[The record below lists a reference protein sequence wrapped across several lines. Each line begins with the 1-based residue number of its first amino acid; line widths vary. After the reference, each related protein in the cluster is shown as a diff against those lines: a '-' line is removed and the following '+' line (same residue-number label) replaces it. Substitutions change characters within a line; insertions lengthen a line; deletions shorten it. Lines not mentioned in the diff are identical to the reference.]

1 MTEEKD
7 FWINKAEVYTLSNAE
22 GTAYKVEQE
31 TMNKKGWYKLT
42 DDEQVVKKA
51 VLSKE
56 EAEWFEKYKDLPFY
70 ECTSSNHFTSKL
82 FDKLRRYYQGW
93 ENRADFFRRQAQAY
107 FNGYTI
113 KKEKKYY
120 IKLNFNRGS
129 VYLNVNEITSNWFFD
144 TRINNSRYK
153 TQFTQEKIDA
163 MQKDPQA
170 KGLDLNALKVEVP
183 EDELER

>member
-1 MTEEKD
+1 MEEQKLVLQD
-7 FWINKAEVYTLSNAE
+7 GTYKYDDCTRQVSVSEEQLKKAGYV
-22 GTAYKVEQE
+22 
-31 TMNKKGWYKLT
+31 KLA
-42 DDEQVVKKA
+42 DDEQVVKKV

-56 EAEWFEKYKDLPFY
+56 EAGWFEEYKHLPFSSVY
-70 ECTSSNHFTSKL
+70 EVDDFLSEIVKHWTGKGRTYYVNL
-82 FDKLRRYYQGW
+82 FSR
-93 ENRADFFRRQAQAY
+93 AY
-107 FNGYTI
+107 FTGYTI
-113 KKEKKYY
+113 KDKKYY

-170 KGLDLNALKVEVP
+170 KGLDLNVLKVEVP
-183 EDELER
+183 EDELED